1 MTRIEIHTYLAKKVE
16 AAWMAYESAMLQRP
30 ARSIF
35 AKAGEI
41 DATRT
46 CFEELALNAK
56 AYPDNL
62 LEHLL
67 RFENPL
73 ETVREQWMREQNV
86 DCSGA
91 FRHALWSLCEYGPEP
106 EDTPAIGGMTME

>member
-1 MTRIEIHTYLAKKVE
+1 
-16 AAWMAYESAMLQRP
+16 MAYESAMLQRP

-73 ETVREQWMREQNV
+73 ETVREPTP
-86 DCSGA
+86 CGA
-91 FRHALWSLCEYGPEP
+91 FVNMDPNRR
-106 EDTPAIGGMTME
+106 TPPP

>member
-1 MTRIEIHTYLAKKVE
+1 
-16 AAWMAYESAMLQRP
+16 MAYESAMLQRP

-73 ETVREQWMREQNV
+73 ETVREQWMREQNM

-106 EDTPAIGGMTME
+106 EDPPAIGGMTME